1 MELMRSDITTLL
13 NNEKRKPSMNNI
25 VATKR
30 VRAFTINLSDWFYE
44 GQTVDIKD
52 KSVGVLRSAMIE
64 YIDEINQTFIATL
77 NDRSYILSMLKVEDI
92 ASVNRRRIAV

>member
-1 MELMRSDITTLL
+1 
-13 NNEKRKPSMNNI
+13 
-25 VATKR
+25 
-30 VRAFTINLSDWFYE
+30 
-44 GQTVDIKD
+44 VDIKD

-77 NDRSYILSMLKVEDI
+77 NDRSYKLSMLKVEDI

>member
-1 MELMRSDITTLL
+1 
-13 NNEKRKPSMNNI
+13 MNNI

-30 VRAFTINLSDWFYE
+30 VRAFTINLSDWFYA

-77 NDRSYILSMLKVEDI
+77 NDRSYKLSMLKVEDI

>member
-1 MELMRSDITTLL
+1 MELMRSDTTTLL
-13 NNEKRKPSMNNI
+13 NNEKRYLPMNNI
-25 VATKR
+25 VATKK
-30 VRAFTINLSDWFYE
+30 VSAFSINLSEWFYE

-52 KSVGVLRSAMIE
+52 KTVGVHRPALIE

-77 NDRSYILSMLKVEDI
+77 NGQSYKLSMLKIEDI

>member
-1 MELMRSDITTLL
+1 MRSDTTTLL
-13 NNEKRKPSMNNI
+13 NNEKRKASMNNI

-77 NDRSYILSMLKVEDI
+77 NDRSYKLSMLKVEDI

>member
-1 MELMRSDITTLL
+1 
-13 NNEKRKPSMNNI
+13 MNNI

>member
-1 MELMRSDITTLL
+1 
-13 NNEKRKPSMNNI
+13 MNNI

-77 NDRSYILSMLKVEDI
+77 NDRSYELSMLKVEDI

>member
-1 MELMRSDITTLL
+1 MQSDITTLL
-13 NNEKRKPSMNNI
+13 NNEKRKASMNNI

-77 NDRSYILSMLKVEDI
+77 NDRSYKLSMLKVEDI